1 MTEEL
6 VYVDAHE
13 TEPEKMDEYVK
24 LLYSYLHHYISEEE
38 LRGDV
43 KYCFEKGRVVGAYEG
58 KRLVGAVAGAYT
70 PFFEDFHIAH
80 LAVETS
86 HRKMGIG
93 LELMER
99 VVPEGK
105 SASVHLNV
113 ENPSIQRFY
122 EHIGYRPTHI
132 RFRKDP
138 TRS

>member
-6 VYVDAHE
+6 VYVKAHE
-13 TEPEKMDEYVK
+13 EETDKVDEYVN

-43 KYCFEKGRVVGAYEG
+43 EYCFNRGRVIGVYE
-58 KRLVGAVAGAYT
+58 KSRLIGAVVGVYT

-80 LAVETS
+80 LAVEKS
-86 HRKMGIG
+86 HRKRGIG

-99 VVPEGK
+99 VVPKGA
-105 SASVHLNV
+105 SVSVHLNI

-122 EHIGYRPTHI
+122 EHIGYRATHI
-132 RFRKDP
+132 RFRKD
-138 TRS
+138 